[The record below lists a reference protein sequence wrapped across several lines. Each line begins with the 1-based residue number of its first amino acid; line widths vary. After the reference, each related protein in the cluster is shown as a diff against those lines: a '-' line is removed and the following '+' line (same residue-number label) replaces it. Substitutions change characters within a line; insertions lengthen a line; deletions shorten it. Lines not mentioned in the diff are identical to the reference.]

1 MTIQEVL
8 QEMVHIQEIWINEQG
23 EYFFSDPKRLGF
35 EKKTRDEILEIKK
48 VKSKIK

>member
-8 QEMVHIQEIWINEQG
+8 QEMVHIQEIWINELN
-23 EYFFSDPKRLGF
+23 EYFFTDPKRLGF
-35 EKKTRDEILEIKK
+35 MKKTRDEILEIKK